1 MQKGSTMQELV
12 KVNTNLSVELFYNQ
26 TKELLKLQLL
36 SGSEDLQNKYI
47 EDRAVNRPAL
57 ALMGYFK
64 HFANKRL
71 QYLGC
76 CELSYLLEKSKDEQI
91 SSIKQIYELNVPC
104 FVISD
109 KIELPEYLRQ
119 TFEELKL
126 PLFSTSLTSVEFVEK
141 TTIFLDEYFAPST
154 VINGTLMEMN
164 GCGVLIQNL
173 PASIRSTCIMA
184 LLERGYSL
192 VADEVVCITYAHN
205 GYLIGKSK
213 ELSYGFLEFRGI
225 GLVNV
230 TDIFGLRVVRPQSV
244 IDFVIKFDDELQDEL
259 SYGEIDELK
268 YKILDQELPMILLP
282 VNNNGND
289 AHRQIEIAA
298 TLHHL
303 KHTGNNPTDILN
315 ERLIKHM
322 MAKM

>member
-1 MQKGSTMQELV
+1 MKELI
-12 KVNTNLSVELFYNQ
+12 KINTNLSVDLFYNQ
-26 TKELLKLQLL
+26 TKDLLKLKLL
-36 SGSEDLQNKYI
+36 SGTDNLKNKYI

-71 QYLGC
+71 QYLGF
-76 CELSYLLEKSKDEQI
+76 CELSYLFEHSPEEQI
-91 SSIKQIYELNVPC
+91 ASIKQINDCNVPC

-109 KIELPEYLRQ
+109 KLECPEFLRIL
-119 TFEELKL
+119 FEDLQL
-126 PLFSTSLTSVEFVEK
+126 PLFATSLTSVEFVEK

-173 PASIRSTCIMA
+173 PASIKSTCIMA

-192 VADEVVCITYAHN
+192 VADEVVCISCAHN

-213 ELSYGFLEFRGI
+213 EVSYGFLEFRGI

-230 TDIFGLRVVRPQSV
+230 SDIFGLRGVRHQCVVDLVVQ
-244 IDFVIKFDDELQDEL
+244 FDNELQDEL
-259 SYGEIDELK
+259 SYGEIDNLSCT
-268 YKILDQELPMILLP
+268 ILDQELPMISLP

-303 KHTGNNPTDILN
+303 KRTGNNPTDILN

-322 MAKM
+322 TTNM